1 MNPASTPETIELEL
15 KFGLRDCGIDRI
27 PLVLKD
33 LLRYDILA
41 KPDTLKNAYYDYR
54 GVLHKHGVAIRTRSV
69 GNRHEMTV
77 KVLQPIE
84 SGLSRRKE
92 WNMMISGPV
101 LDYVALDAL
110 PLPDP
115 VSTVIK
121 NRLLDPI
128 FENIFERTDWRIS
141 HPDCDLML
149 SLDRGSVRVGTLESP
164 VSELELELISGD
176 ENRMIEL
183 GCQLADSLPSFMA
196 VISKAERGNRLIRS
210 AHPMKD
216 LKPRQRGDWLNW
228 LSRALDPLS
237 GPASDEAFLA
247 LEALDEPEALAIFG
261 EPVAHGELPLGLAR
275 WMVELSLE
283 SLRGTD

>member
-27 PLVLKD
+27 SLVLKD
-33 LLRYDILA
+33 LLQYDIHA
-41 KPDTLKNAYYDYR
+41 QTDTLENAYYDYQ

-110 PLPDP
+110 PLPNP

-128 FENIFERTDWRIS
+128 FENIFERTDWRVS

-149 SLDRGSVRVGTLESP
+149 SLDKGSVRVGTLESP

-196 VISKAERGNRLIRS
+196 VISKAERGDRLIRS

-216 LKPRQRGDWLNW
+216 PKPRQRGDWLNW

>member
-1 MNPASTPETIELEL
+1 MNRASTPETIELEL

-27 PLVLKD
+27 SLVLKD
-33 LLRYDILA
+33 VLQHNIHART
-41 KPDTLKNAYYDYR
+41 DTLKNAYYDCR
-54 GVLHKHGVAIRTRSV
+54 GVLYEHGVAIRTRSV

-77 KVLQPIE
+77 KVRQPVE
-84 SGLSRRKE
+84 SGLSLRKE
-92 WNMMISGPV
+92 WNIVIPGPV
-101 LDYVALDAL
+101 LDYGALDEL

-115 VSTVIK
+115 VKTVVK
-121 NRLLDPI
+121 NRSLDPV
-128 FENIFERTDWRIS
+128 FENIFERTDWRVL
-141 HPDCDLML
+141 HPDCDLMV
-149 SLDRGSVRVGTLESP
+149 SLDRGSVRVGSLESP

-196 VISKAERGNRLIRS
+196 VISKSERGDRLIRS

-216 LKPRQRGDWLNW
+216 LKPRQRVDWLNW

-247 LEALDEPEALAIFG
+247 LEALGEPEALAIFG
-261 EPVAHGELPLGLAR
+261 EPVAQGELPLGLAR

-283 SLRGTD
+283 SVRGTD

>member
-41 KPDTLKNAYYDYR
+41 QPDTLKNAYYDYQ
-54 GVLHKHGVAIRTRSV
+54 GVLHEHGVAIRTRSV

-110 PLPDP
+110 PLPNP

-196 VISKAERGNRLIRS
+196 VISKAERGDRLIRS